1 MERTE
6 IDELIEAAKAQQKKW
21 RKPSNEPKL
30 TNRSMQEILEG
41 KGYDPKQVSYIA
53 SRPGGI

>member
-1 MERTE
+1 MTE
-6 IDELIEAAKAQQKKW
+6 IEELIKQAEEVLKHWQKP
-21 RKPSNEPKL
+21 KPAEGLRLS
-30 TNRSMQEILEG
+30 NRSWQEILDG